1 MEWAA
6 QCPWGSPSGSPW
18 ALSLSLSPLAQPN
31 LPLPQGVAHPAELM
45 SAPRPPPTQPTH
57 TALMGTETDS
67 KYRKPVPSL
76 FCFNR
81 IHSKTQTSPC
91 IPQRPSQSAPIPSLT
106 SSLTTHTHTHS
117 AQARCPRALARAIS
131 LLRMRFL
138 LLSAGL
144 TPSQP
149 CHSNVIFLKSRTP
162 SCHLPLDHPPAGPSV
177 CSLPPTS
184 VVLSWAG
191 SPSKLHNSLP
201 WREPSVA
208 PYCHQPDVQG
218 CSTTWTLLASPTSS
232 LGAPSHTRYAPSYNV
247 RLRRD
252 VNFPTSELSHA

>member
-91 IPQRPSQSAPIPSLT
+91 NPQRPSQSAPIPSLT

-138 LLSAGL
+138 LLSEGSHHLSLAIQMSSFSKAGPL
-144 TPSQP
+144 LATF
-149 CHSNVIFLKSRTP
+149 HWTI
-162 SCHLPLDHPPAGPSV
+162 HLRGPSV